1 MGLNRGGG
9 NTKHVFSLL
18 LLPGSNPRCDF
29 TNFFRRHYFM
39 RTKMADP
46 EKAMEVENDHEDVED
61 QEIDGQN
68 AKSSMAAELLKNPAM
83 FAALQGKLNSMVGVN
98 SGYISSLPAP
108 VKRRLKALKKIQL
121 ESTKI
126 EAKFYEEVHK
136 LECKYHE
143 MYLPLYEKRSKIT
156 KGEHEPNDDECN
168 WPSDDEEDDEELAG
182 DMKDK
187 AKLEDEKS
195 KKEATEKDA
204 KGVPDFWLTIFKNVD
219 MLQEMVQEADEPV
232 LSKLTDITVTFSESP
247 MGFTLHFFFAPN
259 DYFSNNVLTKE
270 YEMKCEPSEDD
281 PFSFEG
287 PEIFK
292 CKGCTIN
299 WKEPG
304 KNLTVK
310 TVKKKQKHKSKG
322 NVRTIT
328 KQVKNDSFFNF
339 FDPPPISDDPDADV
353 DPETQDLLTADFEI
367 GHYIRDRII
376 PRAVL
381 FFTGEALEED
391 DYDEEEEEEG
401 SDGEEEEDDP
411 DFDPAKAKANAQEC
425 KQQCKQQ

>member
-1 MGLNRGGG
+1 MG
-9 NTKHVFSLL
+9 
-18 LLPGSNPRCDF
+18 D
-29 TNFFRRHYFM
+29 
-39 RTKMADP
+39 
-46 EKAMEVENDHEDVED
+46 
-61 QEIDGQN
+61 
-68 AKSSMAAELLKNPAM
+68 
-83 FAALQGKLNSMVGVN
+83 
-98 SGYISSLPAP
+98 
-108 VKRRLKALKKIQL
+108 
-121 ESTKI
+121 
-126 EAKFYEEVHK
+126 
-136 LECKYHE
+136 
-143 MYLPLYEKRSKIT
+143 
-156 KGEHEPNDDECN
+156 
-168 WPSDDEEDDEELAG
+168 LAS

-187 AKLEDEKS
+187 AKIEDEKT
-195 KKEATEKDA
+195 KNEAEEKDV

-232 LSKLTDITVTFSESP
+232 LTKLTDITVTFSESP
-247 MGFTLHFFFAPN
+247 MGFTLHFYFAPN
-259 DYFSNNVLTKE
+259 DYFSNSVLTKE

-292 CKGCTIN
+292 CKGCTIT

-353 DPETQDLLTADFEI
+353 EI

-381 FFTGEALEED
+381 FFTGEALED
-391 DYDEEEEEEG
+391 DEFDEEEEEDEDG
-401 SDGEEEEDDP
+401 EEGEEEEDDP
-411 DFDPAKAKANAQEC
+411 DFDPSKAKPAQEC
-425 KQQCKQQ
+425 KQQ

>member
-1 MGLNRGGG
+1 
-9 NTKHVFSLL
+9 
-18 LLPGSNPRCDF
+18 
-29 TNFFRRHYFM
+29 
-39 RTKMADP
+39 MADP
-46 EKAMEVENDHEDVED
+46 EKAMEIENDHEDVED
-61 QEIDGQN
+61 EEVD
-68 AKSSMAAELLKNPAM
+68 AKADVSELLKNPALM
-83 FAALQGKLNSMVGVN
+83 QALQGKLNSMVGMN
-98 SGYISSLPAP
+98 SGYIASLPAP

-143 MYLPLYEKRSKIT
+143 LYKPLYEQRVKIT
-156 KGEHEPNDDECN
+156 KGDYEPNDQECE
-168 WPSDDEEDDEELAG
+168 WPSDDEDEDLPEEV
-182 DMKDK
+182 KEK
-187 AKLEDEKS
+187 VKLEDEKA
-195 KKEATEKDA
+195 KKDVEEKDI
-204 KGVPDFWLTIFKNVD
+204 KGVPEFWLTIFKNVD
-219 MLQEMVQEADEPV
+219 MLQEMVQEYDEPV
-232 LSKLTDITVTFSESP
+232 LQKLTDITVTFSEAP
-247 MGFTLHFFFAPN
+247 MGFTLHFYFAPN
-259 DYFSNNVLTKE
+259 DYFSNTVLTKE

-299 WKEPG
+299 WKEG

-339 FDPPPISDDPDADV
+339 FDPPPIPDDPNADI

-391 DYDEEEEEEG
+391 DFDEEDEEEEDGEE
-401 SDGEEEEDDP
+401 GEEEEDDP
-411 DFDPAKAKANAQEC
+411 DFDPSKAKQQQEC
-425 KQQCKQQ
+425 KQQ

>member
-1 MGLNRGGG
+1 
-9 NTKHVFSLL
+9 
-18 LLPGSNPRCDF
+18 
-29 TNFFRRHYFM
+29 
-39 RTKMADP
+39 MADP
-46 EKAMEVENDHEDVED
+46 EKATKVVKLQNGLDDEDIEDEEVST
-61 QEIDGQN
+61 N
-68 AKSSMAAELLKNPAM
+68 AKAAMVAELLKNPAL
-83 FAALQGKLNSMVGVN
+83 FSMMN
-98 SGYISSLPAP
+98 ADYISSLPAP

-143 MYLPLYEKRSKIT
+143 MYQPLYQKRSKIT
-156 KGEHEPNDDECN
+156 KGEYEPNEDECQ
-168 WPSDDEEDDEELAG
+168 WPSDDEEEGDAKPVNKHIYFSDDEELAS

-187 AKLEDEKS
+187 AKIEDEKT
-195 KKEATEKDA
+195 KNEAEEKDI

-232 LSKLTDITVTFSESP
+232 LSQLTDITVTFSEAP
-247 MGFTLHFFFAPN
+247 MGFTLHFYFAPN
-259 DYFSNNVLTKE
+259 DYFSNSILTKE

-292 CKGCTIN
+292 CKGSTIN

-310 TVKKKQKHKSKG
+310 TVKKKQKHKNKG

-328 KQVKNDSFFNF
+328 KQVKSDSFFNF

-381 FFTGEALEED
+381 YFTGEALEED
-391 DYDEEEEEEG
+391 EEEEEEDFDEEG
-401 SDGEEEEDDP
+401 EEGEEEEDDP
-411 DFDPAKAKANAQEC
+411 DFDPSKVKPGQNAQEC
-425 KQQCKQQ
+425 KQQ

>member
-1 MGLNRGGG
+1 MGTQSWWWQHKAR
-9 NTKHVFSLL
+9 FSLL

-46 EKAMEVENDHEDVED
+46 EKAMEVENDHEDLED
-61 QEIDGQN
+61 EETEGNN
-68 AKSSMAAELLKNPAM
+68 AKATMAAELLKNPAM
-83 FAALQGKLNSMVGVN
+83 FAALQGKLNSMVGMN
-98 SGYISSLPAP
+98 SGYIASLPAP
-108 VKRRLKALKKIQL
+108 VKRRLKALKRIQL

-143 MYLPLYEKRSKIT
+143 MYKPLYDQRAKIT
-156 KGEHEPNDDECN
+156 KGEYEPNEDECE
-168 WPSDDEEDDEELAG
+168 WPSDDEEDEEELAG

-187 AKLEDEKS
+187 AKLEDEKA
-195 KKEATEKDA
+195 KKEKEEKEM
-204 KGVPDFWLTIFKNVD
+204 KGVPEFWLTIFKNVD
-219 MLQEMVQEADEPV
+219 MLQEMVQEADEP
-232 LSKLTDITVTFSESP
+232 LLHKLTDITVTFSEQP
-247 MGFTLHFFFAPN
+247 MGFTLHFYFAPN
-259 DYFSNNVLTKE
+259 DYFSNTVLTKE
-270 YEMKCEPSEDD
+270 YEMKCEATEDD

-328 KQVKNDSFFNF
+328 K
-339 FDPPPISDDPDADV
+339 
-353 DPETQDLLTADFEI
+353 
-367 GHYIRDRII
+367 
-376 PRAVL
+376 
-381 FFTGEALEED
+381 
-391 DYDEEEEEEG
+391 
-401 SDGEEEEDDP
+401 
-411 DFDPAKAKANAQEC
+411 
-425 KQQCKQQ
+425 

>member
-1 MGLNRGGG
+1 
-9 NTKHVFSLL
+9 
-18 LLPGSNPRCDF
+18 
-29 TNFFRRHYFM
+29 
-39 RTKMADP
+39 MADP

-61 QEIDGQN
+61 EEVDGENSKQV
-68 AKSSMAAELLKNPAM
+68 SELLKNPALM
-83 FAALQGKLNSMVGVN
+83 EALQGKLGQMVGMN
-98 SGYISSLPAP
+98 SGYIASLPAP

-143 MYLPLYEKRSKIT
+143 MYKPLYDQRAKIT
-156 KGEHEPNDDECN
+156 KGDYEPNEDECE
-168 WPSDDEEDDEELAG
+168 WPSDDEDEEELAG

-187 AKLEDEKS
+187 AKLEDEKA
-195 KKEATEKDA
+195 KKEKDEKEAA
-204 KGVPDFWLTIFKNVD
+204 KGVPEFWLTIFKNVD
-219 MLQEMVQEADEPV
+219 MLQEMVQEADEP
-232 LSKLTDITVTFSESP
+232 LLHKLTDITVTFSEQP
-247 MGFTLHFFFAPN
+247 MGFTLHFYFAPN
-259 DYFSNNVLTKE
+259 DYFSNLILTKE

-299 WKEPG
+299 WKEG

-339 FDPPPISDDPDADV
+339 FDPPPIPDDPNADI

-391 DYDEEEEEEG
+391 EFDDEDEEEEDGEE
-401 SDGEEEEDDP
+401 GEEEEDDP
-411 DFDPAKAKANAQEC
+411 DFDPSKVKPGQQEC
-425 KQQCKQQ
+425 KQQ

>member
-1 MGLNRGGG
+1 
-9 NTKHVFSLL
+9 
-18 LLPGSNPRCDF
+18 
-29 TNFFRRHYFM
+29 
-39 RTKMADP
+39 
-46 EKAMEVENDHEDVED
+46 
-61 QEIDGQN
+61 
-68 AKSSMAAELLKNPAM
+68 
-83 FAALQGKLNSMVGVN
+83 MVGMN
-98 SGYISSLPAP
+98 SGYIASLPAP
-108 VKRRLKALKKIQL
+108 VKRRLNALKRIQL

-143 MYLPLYEKRSKIT
+143 MYKPLYDQRAKIT
-156 KGEHEPNDDECN
+156 KGEYEPNEDECE
-168 WPSDDEEDDEELAG
+168 WPSDDEEDEEELAG

-187 AKLEDEKS
+187 AKLEDEKA
-195 KKEATEKDA
+195 KKEKEEKEM
-204 KGVPDFWLTIFKNVD
+204 KGVPEFWLTIFKNVD
-219 MLQEMVQEADEPV
+219 MLQEMVQEADEP
-232 LSKLTDITVTFSESP
+232 LLHKLTDIAVTFSEQP
-247 MGFTLHFFFAPN
+247 MGFTLHFYFAPN
-259 DYFSNNVLTKE
+259 DYFSNLILTKE

-299 WKEPG
+299 WKEG

-339 FDPPPISDDPDADV
+339 FDPPPIPE
-353 DPETQDLLTADFEI
+353 DPEAEVDAETQELLTSDFEI
-367 GHYIRDRII
+367 GHYIRERVI

-381 FFTGEALEED
+381 FFTGEALED
-391 DYDEEEEEEG
+391 DDFDEEEEGEEEG
-401 SDGEEEEDDP
+401 EEGEEEEDDP
-411 DFDPAKAKANAQEC
+411 DFDPSKVKNPQEC
-425 KQQCKQQ
+425 KQQ

>member
-1 MGLNRGGG
+1 
-9 NTKHVFSLL
+9 
-18 LLPGSNPRCDF
+18 
-29 TNFFRRHYFM
+29 
-39 RTKMADP
+39 MADP
-46 EKAMEVENDHEDVED
+46 EKAMEIENDHEDVED
-61 QEIDGQN
+61 EEVD
-68 AKSSMAAELLKNPAM
+68 AKADVSELLKNPALM
-83 FAALQGKLNSMVGVN
+83 QALQGKLNSMVGMN
-98 SGYISSLPAP
+98 SGYIASLPAP

-143 MYLPLYEKRSKIT
+143 LYKPLYEQRVKIT
-156 KGEHEPNDDECN
+156 KGDYEPNDDECE
-168 WPSDDEEDDEELAG
+168 WPSDEEDEDLPEEVKEK
-182 DMKDK
+182 MKV
-187 AKLEDEKS
+187 EDEKA
-195 KKEATEKDA
+195 KKDVEEGKDV
-204 KGVPDFWLTIFKNVD
+204 KGVPEFWLTIFKNVD
-219 MLQEMVQEADEPV
+219 MLQEMVQEYDEPV
-232 LSKLTDITVTFSESP
+232 LQKLTDITVTFSEAP
-247 MGFTLHFFFAPN
+247 MGFTLHFYFAPN
-259 DYFSNNVLTKE
+259 DYFSNTVLTKE

-299 WKEPG
+299 WKEG

-339 FDPPPISDDPDADV
+339 FDPPPIPDDPNADI

-391 DYDEEEEEEG
+391 DFDEEDEEEEDGEE
-401 SDGEEEEDDP
+401 GEEEEDDP
-411 DFDPAKAKANAQEC
+411 DFDPSKAKQQQEC
-425 KQQCKQQ
+425 KQ

>member
-1 MGLNRGGG
+1 
-9 NTKHVFSLL
+9 
-18 LLPGSNPRCDF
+18 
-29 TNFFRRHYFM
+29 
-39 RTKMADP
+39 
-46 EKAMEVENDHEDVED
+46 
-61 QEIDGQN
+61 
-68 AKSSMAAELLKNPAM
+68 
-83 FAALQGKLNSMVGVN
+83 MVGMN
-98 SGYISSLPAP
+98 SGYIASLPAP
-108 VKRRLKALKKIQL
+108 VKRRLKALKRIQL

-136 LECKYHE
+136 LECKYHD
-143 MYLPLYEKRSKIT
+143 MYKPLYDQRAKIT
-156 KGEHEPNDDECN
+156 KGEYEPNEDECE
-168 WPSDDEEDDEELAG
+168 WPSDDEEDEEELAG

-187 AKLEDEKS
+187 AKLEDEKA
-195 KKEATEKDA
+195 KKEKEEKEM
-204 KGVPDFWLTIFKNVD
+204 KGVPEFWLTIFKNVD
-219 MLQEMVQEADEPV
+219 MLQEMVQEADEP
-232 LSKLTDITVTFSESP
+232 LLHKLTDITVTFSEQP
-247 MGFTLHFFFAPN
+247 MGFTLHFYFAPN
-259 DYFSNNVLTKE
+259 DYFSNLILTKE

-299 WKEPG
+299 WKEG

-339 FDPPPISDDPDADV
+339 FEPPTLPEDEEEEVDV
-353 DPETQDLLTADFEI
+353 DTQDLLTSDFEI
-367 GHYIRDRII
+367 GHYIRERVV

-391 DYDEEEEEEG
+391 DFDEEEDEDEDGEEE
-401 SDGEEEEDDP
+401 GEEEEDAP
-411 DFDPAKAKANAQEC
+411 DFDPSMVKNPQEC
-425 KQQCKQQ
+425 K

>member
-1 MGLNRGGG
+1 
-9 NTKHVFSLL
+9 
-18 LLPGSNPRCDF
+18 
-29 TNFFRRHYFM
+29 
-39 RTKMADP
+39 
-46 EKAMEVENDHEDVED
+46 
-61 QEIDGQN
+61 
-68 AKSSMAAELLKNPAM
+68 
-83 FAALQGKLNSMVGVN
+83 MVGMN
-98 SGYISSLPAP
+98 SGYIASLPAP
-108 VKRRLKALKKIQL
+108 VKRRLKSLKKIQL

-143 MYLPLYEKRSKIT
+143 MYKPLYEQRGRIT
-156 KGEHEPNDDECN
+156 KGEYEPNDDECQ
-168 WPSDDEEDDEELAG
+168 WPSDDEEEDKELAG

-187 AKLEDEKS
+187 AKLEDEK
-195 KKEATEKDA
+195 TEKEKEEKDV
-204 KGVPDFWLTIFKNVD
+204 KGVPEFWLTIFKNVD
-219 MLQEMVQEADEPV
+219 MLQEMVQEADEPL
-232 LSKLTDITVTFSESP
+232 LSKLTDITVTFSETP
-247 MGFTLHFFFAPN
+247 MGFTLHFYFAPN
-259 DYFSNNVLTKE
+259 DYFSNTVLTKE
-270 YEMKCEPSEDD
+270 YEMKCEATEDD

-339 FDPPPISDDPDADV
+339 FDPPPISDDPEADV

-381 FFTGEALEED
+381 FFTGEALED
-391 DYDEEEEEEG
+391 DEFDEEEEEDEEG
-401 SDGEEEEDDP
+401 EEGEEEEDDP
-411 DFDPAKAKANAQEC
+411 DFDPSKVKPGKNAQEC
-425 KQQCKQQ
+425 KQQ

>member
-1 MGLNRGGG
+1 
-9 NTKHVFSLL
+9 
-18 LLPGSNPRCDF
+18 
-29 TNFFRRHYFM
+29 
-39 RTKMADP
+39 
-46 EKAMEVENDHEDVED
+46 
-61 QEIDGQN
+61 
-68 AKSSMAAELLKNPAM
+68 
-83 FAALQGKLNSMVGVN
+83 MVGMN
-98 SGYISSLPAP
+98 SGYIASLPAL
-108 VKRRLKALKKIQL
+108 VKRRLKALKRIQL

-143 MYLPLYEKRSKIT
+143 MYKPLYDQRAKIT
-156 KGEHEPNDDECN
+156 KGE
-168 WPSDDEEDDEELAG
+168 EELAG

-187 AKLEDEKS
+187 AKLEDEKA
-195 KKEATEKDA
+195 KKEKEEKEM
-204 KGVPDFWLTIFKNVD
+204 KGVPEFWLTIFKNVD
-219 MLQEMVQEADEPV
+219 MLQEMVQEADEP
-232 LSKLTDITVTFSESP
+232 LLHKLTDITVTFSEQP
-247 MGFTLHFFFAPN
+247 MGFTLHFYFAPN
-259 DYFSNNVLTKE
+259 DYFSNLILTKE

-299 WKEPG
+299 WKEG

-339 FDPPPISDDPDADV
+339 FDPPPIPDDPNADI

-391 DYDEEEEEEG
+391 EFDDEDEEEEDGEE
-401 SDGEEEEDDP
+401 GEEEEDDP
-411 DFDPAKAKANAQEC
+411 DFDPSKVKGQQEC
-425 KQQCKQQ
+425 KQQ